1 MKLMIRYRA
10 RPHDPFFGLLLA
22 LPACAGLAADSAAT
36 RRSGSSRPKRG
47 QIRCAQATGLASDGR
62 HPYCSR

>member
-10 RPHDPFFGLLLA
+10 RPRRPAFGLLLA
-22 LPACAGLAADSAAT
+22 FPACAGLAADSAAT
-36 RRSGSSRPKRG
+36 RRSGTYRPKRG
-47 QIRCAQATGLASDGR
+47 RIRCAPAADLASDGR